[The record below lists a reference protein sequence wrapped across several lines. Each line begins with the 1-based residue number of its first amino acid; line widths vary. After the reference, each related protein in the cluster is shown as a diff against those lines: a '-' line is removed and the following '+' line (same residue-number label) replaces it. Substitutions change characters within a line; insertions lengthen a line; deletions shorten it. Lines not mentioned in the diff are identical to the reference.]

1 MAFPTGWT
9 GKKKITI
16 DNTKVSGS
24 SNLTNFPVLI
34 KDSNIPTAVY
44 SSLLIGSH
52 SLDLELSSSQF
63 AKIADGSQTG
73 LDLSTDFSAE
83 AWIKLEQ
90 LPSTAGTQFAIVT
103 KYESGAN
110 NRSWQFLIDA
120 TDYLRVQWSSDGTS
134 GSGSNSNFYATT
146 AFTSADVGK
155 WIHVAVA
162 ADISVPSATF
172 YINGIAQTTTT
183 TFANATTIYN
193 GGASVVIGAREA
205 TLSTL
210 TYDNYFDGKIKNVRV
225 WSDIRTATE
234 VYQNMY
240 FETPAST
247 TNLVANWLFNN
258 NYEDQTANNND
269 LTATGSPVF
278 SSTDMP
284 SAINQIRFSSD
295 LSGTTEIPFE
305 VVSLDSVNET
315 AEIWVKVPTVYYN
328 TDTVFYIWYGNA
340 SATPYAANDT
350 YGSQNVWTNY
360 KAVYHFNSLVSDSSA
375 SARTLTN
382 NGGILQD
389 TSSKLGS
396 GTNYGASNSSKY
408 FTNTTMPATGST
420 GFTIQF
426 WIKTSQTTNGN
437 VYSVGWDNGSARSFQ
452 FILNSVNANKIRA
465 YWSGGLY
472 ALYSSTTIN
481 DGNWHR
487 ITYTYAGGS
496 SGAMALYVDG
506 SLEDSTTG
514 TGGLSDQSTGTAEFI
529 GRRSAS
535 AIDYFSGYT
544 DDLRTIYGGT
554 NPSADWIA
562 TEYAN
567 QNSPSTFLSL
577 SDPIITTS
585 VTKDLGYAILTE
597 GLLQKD
603 TDYKVL
609 PTYSLTKSSDYTI
622 INTIAAI
629 TKQADYAIKTI
640 LGITK
645 DTDYYVKPTYSI
657 TKTAQYG
664 VLRTIA
670 AITKGLEY
678 SILPPSV
685 VLLGLDYLILLS
697 MGITKDMAYRITLTN
712 SLTKQ
717 FAYAVLT
724 STSIT
729 KTLDYYI
736 LLGSVIQKDLA
747 YYVLSNPSLEKQL
760 DYAIKTYSSIQK
772 SLDYI
777 IGITTAITKDSTY
790 KVYATFEITKGMR
803 YAIGVGGY
811 IYNYTSR
818 GTEYNEDYQYTERGN
833 SYTDQYN

>member
-34 KDSNIPTAVY
+34 KDGN
-44 SSLLIGSH
+44 
-52 SLDLELSSSQF
+52 LSSDVY
-63 AKIADGSQTG
+63 AG
-73 LDLSTDFSAE
+73 LDTGVE
-83 AWIKLEQ
+83 LE
-90 LPSTAGTQFAIVT
+90 
-103 KYESGAN
+103 
-110 NRSWQFLIDA
+110 
-120 TDYLRVQWSSDGTS
+120 
-134 GSGSNSNFYATT
+134 SNSLRNDANLEAYWRFA
-146 AFTSADVGK
+146 SS
-155 WIHVAVA
+155 
-162 ADISVPSATF
+162 SVD
-172 YINGIAQTTTT
+172 
-183 TFANATTIYN
+183 
-193 GGASVVIGAREA
+193 E
-205 TLSTL
+205 
-210 TYDNYFDGKIKNVRV
+210 
-225 WSDIRTATE
+225 
-234 VYQNMY
+234 
-240 FETPAST
+240 
-247 TNLVANWLFNN
+247 
-258 NYEDQTANNND
+258 TANNND
-269 LTATGSPVF
+269 GTDTSMSYTSGAGKFGNGASFNGSGYIVVDNTNIPLTGSFTFSLWVNPTSVSSAIQFFIANDNSSGTRSFAFGIDANGKIYFERTGTPFGADGTGRSLTAGVWNYVTLVYDGTNISSYINGILNQKVAMVGLNSTTNDIYIGRRQYTGSNLPFTGSMDDVAIF
-278 SSTDMP
+278 DRALTETEIKSIFMVGHDLRITTDL
-284 SAINQIRFSSD
+284 A
-295 LSGTTEIPFE
+295 GTTEIPFE
-305 VVSLDSVNET
+305 IVSLDTSAET
-315 AEIWVKVPTVYYN
+315 AEIWAKVPTLYYN

-360 KAVYHFNSLVSDSSA
+360 KAVYHFNSLISDSSA

-396 GTNYGASNSSKY
+396 GTNYGTSNSSKY

-437 VYSVGWDNGSARSFQ
+437 VYSVGWDNGSAHSFQ

-496 SGAMALYVDG
+496 SGAMALYIDG

-645 DTDYYVKPTYSI
+645 NTDYYVKPTYSI

-685 VLLGLDYLILLS
+685 VLFGLDYLILLS